1 MHRER
6 RTAGYERAGVCA
18 LGRVAVS
25 LLVVLLLVIL
35 QSCSAGDQP
44 FLKSTDK
51 NVKISGKTPPPIAL
65 KKLTGI
71 PDDKSKMFVEMLTE
85 AAARRDIAVVA
96 SDFPDSF
103 SLSGVFRAQVNSGGT
118 VVSYQW
124 NLDDGKGTPLHSFSG
139 VEQAGVASGDP
150 WAAVFPDVLRRIAA
164 GTAENLASR
173 LAQMGYATRTAGL
186 PPPATYF
193 LLATARDAQE
203 IDYETV
209 YGPGKGVPDNEV
221 AALPASVPDTAPSSI
236 GEPADQP
243 QDGDTIRAIA
253 LTSVVGSPAAG
264 DGELRSALEA
274 VLEGAGW
281 PVVATPRPDALTVTG
296 RVSVDEP
303 RDGKQNVV
311 LAWNVRAPSGQDLG
325 TVRQSNQVSAGSLAG
340 GWADS
345 AQIVAEAAAYGLFD
359 LVKTL
364 R

>member
-1 MHRER
+1 M
-6 RTAGYERAGVCA
+6 V
-18 LGRVAVS
+18 GRVVAS
-25 LLVVLLLVIL
+25 MLIVLLLVIL
-35 QSCSAGDQP
+35 QSCSAGNQP
-44 FLKSTDK
+44 FLKSIDE
-51 NVKISGKTPPPIAL
+51 NVKLSGKTPPPIAL
-65 KKLTGI
+65 KELTGI
-71 PDDKSKMFVEMLTE
+71 PDEKSKMFVEMLTE
-85 AAARRDIAVVA
+85 AAATRDIAVVA
-96 SDFPDSF
+96 SGFPDSF
-103 SLSGVFRAQVNSGGT
+103 SLSGVFRVQVNSGGT

-124 NLDDGKGTPLHSFSG
+124 NLDDGQGTPLHSFSG

-164 GTAENLASR
+164 ATTENLASR
-173 LAQMGYATRTAGL
+173 LAQMGYATRSAGL
-186 PPPATYF
+186 PPPAMYF
-193 LLATARDAQE
+193 LLATAQDALE
-203 IDYETV
+203 IDFETV
-209 YGPGKGVPDNEV
+209 YGPGKGDPDAGV
-221 AALPASVPDTAPSSI
+221 AALPESVPETLSSPV
-236 GEPADQP
+236 GEQADQP

-253 LTSVVGSPAAG
+253 LTSVEGSPAAG

-281 PVVATPRPDALTVTG
+281 PVVAAPRSDALTVTG

-311 LAWNVRAPSGQDLG
+311 LAWNVRAPSGRDLG

-359 LVKTL
+359 LVRKL